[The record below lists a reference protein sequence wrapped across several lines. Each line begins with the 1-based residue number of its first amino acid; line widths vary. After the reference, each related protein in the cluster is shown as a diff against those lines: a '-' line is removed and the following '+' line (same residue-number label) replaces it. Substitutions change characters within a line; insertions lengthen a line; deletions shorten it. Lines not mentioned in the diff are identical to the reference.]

1 MKKMGK
7 RELQQGPGLMPAL
20 FLLMKKLLSYL
31 YSLILTCCSK
41 LVTFLRFEVLGFI
54 SIGFEVFR
62 LLVIPQRRGVE
73 IQLFKP
79 ENFKPDKYKTVY
91 SPLCS
96 VFQEKKTELPK
107 RACPREGSNLLK
119 AISKLKPDQHK
130 ITPILFFINRILKTK
145 KSLLKAACFFSNAL
159 QEVCSFL
166 RNRGKTFLGMIFL
179 IYLSFSLVSC
189 LLPPPF
195 PSPSEVQ
202 QRSEAED
209 AARGR
214 SRERSQDAVSDKR
227 CSESS
232 DCPDICEKIFE
243 RRTERDECED
253 RSVSEVKEFE
263 RISNFFKGKDAKG
276 SSVSDDAEY
285 FGNLSR
291 IGEEDLDD
299 FVSISENLAELFD
312 DYNDIFHE
320 PTFRNWIADNSG
332 IAEIFKDADENFEV
346 FEELFGSGCVH
357 SALTSYGYVERKPDS
372 DGGEPGGAQKPPDE
386 VAIEAGNRDF
396 LQWVHDYLRNE
407 GYSPPDPRDLID
419 DNDPPDNWC
428 S

>member
-1 MKKMGK
+1 MGK

-20 FLLMKKLLSYL
+20 FLLRKKLLSYL
-31 YSLILTCCSK
+31 CSLILTCCSK
-41 LVTFLRFEVLGFI
+41 LVTFLRFEVSWFI

-62 LLVIPQRRGVE
+62 LLVIPRRREVE
-73 IQLFKP
+73 IQLFKS
-79 ENFKPDKYKTVY
+79 EKYKIVCST
-91 SPLCS
+91 LCS
-96 VFQEKKTELPK
+96 VFQKKTELPK

-119 AISKLKPDQHK
+119 AISKLKPDQRK
-130 ITPILFFINRILKTK
+130 ITPILFFINRIPKTK
-145 KSLLKAACFFSNAL
+145 KSLLKAAYFFSNSL

-166 RNRGKTFLGMIFL
+166 RNRRKTFFGITFL
-179 IYLSFSLVSC
+179 ICLSFSLVSC

-214 SRERSQDAVSDKR
+214 SRERSQDAVNDKR

-263 RISNFFKGKDAKG
+263 RISNFFKGKD
-276 SSVSDDAEY
+276 VSYDAEY

-332 IAEIFKDADENFEV
+332 IAEIFKDADENFDV
-346 FEELFGSGCVH
+346 FKAIFASGCVN
-357 SALTSYGYVERKPDS
+357 SELKSSGYVERKPDFN
-372 DGGEPGGAQKPPDE
+372 GEPGGAQKPPDE

-419 DNDPPDNWC
+419 DNEPPDRWC
-428 S
+428 P